1 MEHLIPHQQ
10 VLDLVGVQEDKGGHK
25 LAHVEIMVAFDV
37 SEIPTVDDLFNV
49 AEGDEEP
56 VCVVLV
62 KVFIEQFKLR
72 HRSGIL
78 KG

>member
-1 MEHLIPHQQ
+1 
-10 VLDLVGVQEDKGGHK
+10 
-25 LAHVEIMVAFDV
+25 
-37 SEIPTVDDLFNV
+37 
-49 AEGDEEP
+49 